1 MEGRKEILN
10 TIISNTNMLTSF
22 VVLTAVSHFLFSNLT
37 STFSSAKEDP
47 QIHFCILVKIHYTYN
62 AVNKREKKKKQRGVW
77 INILSCKRTF
87 YVLLALKAQLHA
99 R

>member
-37 STFSSAKEDP
+37 STFSPAKEDP

-62 AVNKREKKKKQRGVW
+62 AVNKREKNQRRVW

>member
-62 AVNKREKKKKQRGVW
+62 AVNKKKKQRGVW

-87 YVLLALKAQLHA
+87 YVLLALKAPLHA